1 MKQVLQ
7 SYRTG
12 AVKVTEVPAPTEAE
26 PGGVLVHTT
35 ASLVSAG
42 TERMAMELGKKSL
55 VGKARARPDLVQKV
69 MQKLAREGV
78 VATART
84 VFAKLDVPNP
94 LGYSCAGR
102 VVDADDAP
110 FSMGDRVACAGAKVA
125 NHAEMNAVPRNL
137 CARVPA
143 GISDEEASFVTVGA
157 IALHG
162 VRTAAVQLG
171 ERVAVI
177 GLGLIGMLA
186 MQLLRAQGCKVLG
199 VDLDRK
205 KLDLA
210 KELGCDAVGH
220 PGAEAVEAMAAM
232 SNGRGADAVVICA
245 ATSSDDPVALAGE
258 LARDRARIV
267 AVGAVGMNLPRRPYY
282 DKELVFLQ
290 SRSYGPGRYDPT
302 YEERGV
308 DYPAGYVRWTEQR
321 NLESFLEA
329 VASGAVDVKR
339 LITHRFPIEKAEDAY
354 RLISGESGEPFLGVV
369 LTYSAKGEPAT
380 NVELRGPEAAA
391 AAHDRV
397 GLAFVG
403 AGAFATGVLV
413 PAFSKVTGAKL
424 ASVASARGVSSRHLA
439 DKFRFARATSDLDAQ
454 LADPAV
460 DAVVIATRHHLHA
473 AQAIAALNAGKHVF
487 VEKPLALNENALAEL
502 LAARERA
509 GRLLMVGFNRRFSP
523 LARELEKRLSCRKT
537 PLVLHYRINAGP
549 IAPESWV
556 KDPAVGGGRIVGEA
570 CHMVDLVSFL
580 CGAVPVRVYA
590 ERAGQSDDDV
600 SITLRLSDGSVAT
613 IDYVAT
619 GDPAYPKER
628 LEVLGDGAVAT
639 LDDFRTLDFAKG
651 RRQRM
656 TSLLKDKGHAAEA
669 VAFVEAVKR
678 GGPPPISYESL
689 AATTRST
696 FAALESLATGLPV
709 TVGCS

>member
-12 AVKVTEVPAPTEAE
+12 DITVTDVPAPSAAE
-26 PGGVLVHTT
+26 PGGLLVRTT

-55 VGKARARPDLVQKV
+55 AGKARARPDLVQKV
-69 MQKLAREGV
+69 FQKLARDGM

-94 LGYSCAGR
+94 LGYSCAGL
-102 VVDADDAP
+102 VVDAEDAP
-110 FSMGDRVACAGAKVA
+110 FAMGERVACAGAKVA

-162 VRTAAVQLG
+162 VRTAQVQLG
-171 ERVAVI
+171 ERVAVV
-177 GLGLIGMLA
+177 GLGLIGMVA
-186 MQLLRAQGCKVLG
+186 MQLLRAHGCKVLG
-199 VDLDRK
+199 VDLDPS
-205 KLDLA
+205 KLELA
-210 KELGCDAVGH
+210 EALGCDAVAR
-220 PGAEAVEAMAAM
+220 PGPEAVDMMAGL

-245 ATSSDDPVALAGE
+245 ATTSNDPVALAGE

-308 DYPAGYVRWTEQR
+308 DYPIGFVRWTEQR

-329 VASGAVDVKR
+329 IASGAVNVKR
-339 LITHRFPIEKAEDAY
+339 LISHRFPIEKAEDAY
-354 RLISGESGEPFLGVV
+354 TLISGATGEPFLGVV
-369 LTYSAKGEPAT
+369 LTYGTEGEPAKT
-380 NVELRGPEAAA
+380 VEVRSSAPDEGWR
-391 AAHDRV
+391 DRA

-403 AGAFATGVLV
+403 AGSFATGVLV
-413 PAFSKVTGAKL
+413 PAFSKVEGTRL
-424 ASVASARGVSSRHLA
+424 VSIASARGVTARHLA
-439 DKFRFARATSDLDAQ
+439 EKFQFARATSDLTEQ

-460 DAVVIATRHHLHA
+460 DAVVIATRHNLHA
-473 AQAIAALNAGKHVF
+473 AQTIAALNAGKHVF
-487 VEKPLALNENALAEL
+487 VEKPLALDAASLAEVM
-502 LAARERA
+502 AAREKS

-523 LARELEKRLSCRKT
+523 LARELKRRFEKRAT
-537 PLVLHYRINAGP
+537 PLVVQYRVNAGP
-549 IAPESWV
+549 MPADSWV
-556 KDPAVGGGRIVGEA
+556 KDLAVGGGRIVGEA
-570 CHMVDLVSFL
+570 CHMVDLVSYL
-580 CGAVPVRVYA
+580 CDAVPVRVFA

-600 SITLRLSDGSVAT
+600 AITLRLGDGSVAT
-613 IDYVAT
+613 IHYVAS
-619 GDPAYPKER
+619 GDPAFPKER
-628 LEVLGDGAVAT
+628 LEVVGDGAVAT
-639 LDDFRTLDFAKG
+639 LDDFKALEFAKG
-651 RRQRM
+651 KRQRA
-656 TSLLKDKGHAAEA
+656 TSLLQDKGHATEA
-669 VAFVEAVKR
+669 VAFVEAVKH

-689 AATTRST
+689 EATTRAT

-709 TVGCS
+709 TLG